1 MHSCMSPD
9 DRTPE
14 RSQRIADLDEFRTPR
29 ASANQCAGGHRSAD
43 PPSVAVAPWPNMLAC
58 VVCNLGIASADAALI
73 INRDASHVS
82 QDSSPCSSAM
92 SPLTSLAHDMRKSDL
107 NDLRKPAKSAA
118 TDPDKHAANMRSGT
132 QSAHDTHDVIITPD
146 RPTTI
151 KSSPPALPPRK
162 RRVTVT
168 QWETESD
175 HQRPADDDAATILS
189 LHHALN
195 VAGTEPA
202 CKKRRHT

>member
-1 MHSCMSPD
+1 
-9 DRTPE
+9 
-14 RSQRIADLDEFRTPR
+14 
-29 ASANQCAGGHRSAD
+29 
-43 PPSVAVAPWPNMLAC
+43 
-58 VVCNLGIASADAALI
+58 
-73 INRDASHVS
+73 
-82 QDSSPCSSAM
+82 
-92 SPLTSLAHDMRKSDL
+92 MRKVSTSDL
-107 NDLRKPAKSAA
+107 NDLRKPAASTA
-118 TDPDKHAANMRSGT
+118 TDPDEHTTNMRSGT

-168 QWETESD
+168 QREIESD
-175 HQRPADDDAATILS
+175 DHRPADDDAATILS
-189 LHHALN
+189 GRHALN